1 MPLTTPP
8 KAVHDPFKSGWDDT
22 LKSAQSLK
30 KQTSFKSKAK
40 VTPLKI
46 PPPVLRF
53 PSPTCSTSS
62 AEEDSDASFAASTQ
76 NYLLSPTGK
85 EALGRMGAI
94 ILSPMSQSA
103 VDLDVHAESQQ
114 LIRKPTVSKVETMKI
129 GKHLRPPSFGVPTTP
144 EAFAS
149 FVPLPGL
156 PRPATQDF
164 LSTKVRP
171 SRSRE
176 NLSISAWPR
185 PPTAIPLSPPAS
197 PTRSP
202 SRGTTTPP
210 PTIALPPTPT
220 MQGDSRDSYYD
231 FVRQPSPTFPKMT
244 ITNRDRAYTFGTPF
258 LPNVTHPPPP
268 PPSRVPTPFQSLG
281 ITQTGTVSEQEA
293 RTSKSL
299 ALVPGR
305 SSQVSWATVI
315 GGNANGS
322 VDTNAVSPSM
332 SSFIDSPSIYST
344 YSGNQPH
351 PARTTYTSAAKETV

>member
-1 MPLTTPP
+1 
-8 KAVHDPFKSGWDDT
+8 
-22 LKSAQSLK
+22 
-30 KQTSFKSKAK
+30 
-40 VTPLKI
+40 
-46 PPPVLRF
+46 
-53 PSPTCSTSS
+53 
-62 AEEDSDASFAASTQ
+62 
-76 NYLLSPTGK
+76 
-85 EALGRMGAI
+85 MGAI

-149 FVPLPGL
+149 FVPLPESTRL
-156 PRPATQDF
+156 TTQDF

-202 SRGTTTPP
+202 SRGMSTPP

-220 MQGDSRDSYYD
+220 AQGDSRDSYYD
-231 FVRQPSPTFPKMT
+231 FVRQPSPTFPKVT

-268 PPSRVPTPFQSLG
+268 PPSRVSTPFQSLG
-281 ITQTGTVSEQEA
+281 ITQAGTASEQEV

-299 ALVPGR
+299 ALTPAR

-332 SSFIDSPSIYST
+332 CSFIDSPSIYST

-351 PARTTYTSAAKETV
+351 PARTMHTSAAKETV